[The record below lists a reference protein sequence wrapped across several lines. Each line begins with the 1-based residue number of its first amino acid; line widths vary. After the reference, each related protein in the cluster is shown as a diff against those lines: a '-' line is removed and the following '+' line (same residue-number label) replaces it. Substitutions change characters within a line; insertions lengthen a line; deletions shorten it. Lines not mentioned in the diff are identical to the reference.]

1 MASKDID
8 INYVAAPRIRT
19 PFDDVADKGVFFST
33 PSLTM
38 QEFAEETNIH
48 NIINRY
54 ERTGLWST
62 NMARPTRMP
71 TFDDFTQVPDLLTA
85 QKQLVLA
92 KESFMSLPS
101 DVRAEFHND
110 PVLFLKAFENPENRD
125 KLIKLGLVV
134 DKAEQSPLDVTVP
147 TDTPLG
153 SVPKKEGEKN
163 EI

>member
-1 MASKDID
+1 MAAKDITNND
-8 INYVAAPRIRT
+8 VAAPRIRT
-19 PFDDVADKGVFFST
+19 PFNDVDNEGVFCST

-54 ERTGLWST
+54 ERTGTWST
-62 NMARPTRMP
+62 NMALPTRMP

-110 PVLFLKAFENPENRD
+110 PVLFLKAFEDPENRA

-134 DKAEQSPLDVTVP
+134 DKADQPPLDVTGP
-147 TDTPLG
+147 TDTPLS
-153 SVPKKEGEKN
+153 SVPKKEGE
-163 EI
+163 E

>member
-1 MASKDID
+1 MATKNID
-8 INYVAAPRIRT
+8 TNDVVRPRIRC
-19 PFDDVADKGVFFST
+19 PFDSAVDEGLICTT

-54 ERTGLWST
+54 ERTGTWST
-62 NMARPTRMP
+62 NMAPPTRIP
-71 TFDDFTQVPDLLTA
+71 TFDDFTRVPDLLTA

-110 PVLFLKAFENPENRD
+110 PVLFLKAFEDPENRA

-134 DKAEQSPLDVTVP
+134 DKAEQPSLDVTVP